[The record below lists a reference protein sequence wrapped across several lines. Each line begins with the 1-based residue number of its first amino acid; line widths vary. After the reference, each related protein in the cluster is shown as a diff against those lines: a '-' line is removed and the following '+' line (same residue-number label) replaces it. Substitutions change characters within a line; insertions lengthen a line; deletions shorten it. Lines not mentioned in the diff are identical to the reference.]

1 MGTLSDVFRD
11 ALKSVYD
18 PAILSFAVE
27 LAMNLV
33 ESLLGYRSFSSESEI
48 RHSIEQSRY
57 YDSSKESPDNAGS
70 LLIFETPRRHTWL
83 VATGERLCFIL
94 DDMRKPAP
102 RIARSVRRSE
112 LKVQSDGSVAVNT
125 RPKSVHTGLVDVG
138 LRRRGWLYSKRLFSS
153 EREIERA
160 VNDLLAA
167 ADGRAVGD
175 RDPHDADV
183 G

>member
-70 LLIFETPRRHTWL
+70 LLIFETPRQHTWL

-112 LKVQSDGSVAVNT
+112 LKVQSDGTIFLRPRTAVRSAIETPTMQTWVSRMSSKTVHVCGGAGGYT
-125 RPKSVHTGLVDVG
+125 RV
-138 LRRRGWLYSKRLFSS
+138 S
-153 EREIERA
+153 EP
-160 VNDLLAA
+160 
-167 ADGRAVGD
+167 GS
-175 RDPHDADV
+175 RDTSHPRQIQ
-183 G
+183 